1 MNHTTDDRPI
11 AIIAEDE
18 DIGRLLLAEAAAA
31 CGLLPIDFAN
41 GQDALDEILKRD
53 VAIAFLDVSMPGMD
67 GYTVCRKIRELPRFA
82 SLPIVMVTGR
92 DDTDAVTQ
100 AFDAGATDF
109 IAKPVNWSLLPH
121 RLAYILRNSAV
132 VRKLADRESKVRA
145 LVEAIPH
152 TLWVVSASGEL
163 IWSPNDTRRDADGSA
178 ATTPGTASFP
188 AMIPAY
194 MRNAVL
200 DLVRQTAAD
209 GRSRKLEYRDDAPA
223 SGSRSAELTVSR
235 CDGGDVLIV
244 RQDTSERTAAAENI
258 AKLAYYDTLTGLPN
272 RPHCMEIAAQLL
284 ANVTE
289 FGASQ
294 DGLAF
299 IYLDLNGFK
308 RINDAFGHSA
318 GDNVLKQVAATI
330 TTALAPFQT
339 QVAHLSLSRLGGDEF
354 VILVRHAHVRPLA
367 VKIAEACCTALATPV
382 TSGKLEFLATPSV
395 GIAMYPDDGTD
406 VESLLKYADT
416 AMYQA
421 KAAGAAP
428 KIAIY
433 TAAMSARLRD
443 TLELEASLRRAV
455 RADALG
461 VQYQPKFSLHDRSI
475 VGVEALMRW
484 VDPEHGEVSP
494 TRFIPIAEESGLI
507 VDLGMWMIRKVCRQ
521 LREWL
526 DRGIE
531 VPVAINLSGMELLFG
546 DPARLIEAETTR
558 LFVPPG
564 LIEVEI
570 TESVFVSDAT
580 AARDN
585 VDKIRRLGCQ
595 IALDDFGT
603 GYSSLAYLTRFPP
616 DRLKIDRSFVRN
628 VDRSTGDAA
637 IANAILSLANSV
649 NVMVTAEGVER
660 GGQLEWLRIRGCR
673 EAQGFLL
680 SRPLTSVELERR
692 FLDKPERPE
701 VVARIRAV

>member
-1 MNHTTDDRPI
+1 
-11 AIIAEDE
+11 
-18 DIGRLLLAEAAAA
+18 
-31 CGLLPIDFAN
+31 
-41 GQDALDEILKRD
+41 
-53 VAIAFLDVSMPGMD
+53 
-67 GYTVCRKIRELPRFA
+67 
-82 SLPIVMVTGR
+82 
-92 DDTDAVTQ
+92 
-100 AFDAGATDF
+100 
-109 IAKPVNWSLLPH
+109 
-121 RLAYILRNSAV
+121 
-132 VRKLADRESKVRA
+132 
-145 LVEAIPH
+145 
-152 TLWVVSASGEL
+152 
-163 IWSPNDTRRDADGSA
+163 
-178 ATTPGTASFP
+178 
-188 AMIPAY
+188 
-194 MRNAVL
+194 
-200 DLVRQTAAD
+200 
-209 GRSRKLEYRDDAPA
+209 
-223 SGSRSAELTVSR
+223 
-235 CDGGDVLIV
+235 
-244 RQDTSERTAAAENI
+244 
-258 AKLAYYDTLTGLPN
+258 
-272 RPHCMEIAAQLL
+272 
-284 ANVTE
+284 
-289 FGASQ
+289 
-294 DGLAF
+294 
-299 IYLDLNGFK
+299 
-308 RINDAFGHSA
+308 
-318 GDNVLKQVAATI
+318 
-330 TTALAPFQT
+330 
-339 QVAHLSLSRLGGDEF
+339 
-354 VILVRHAHVRPLA
+354 
-367 VKIAEACCTALATPV
+367 
-382 TSGKLEFLATPSV
+382 
-395 GIAMYPDDGTD
+395 MYPDDGTD

>member
-1 MNHTTDDRPI
+1 
-11 AIIAEDE
+11 
-18 DIGRLLLAEAAAA
+18 
-31 CGLLPIDFAN
+31 
-41 GQDALDEILKRD
+41 
-53 VAIAFLDVSMPGMD
+53 
-67 GYTVCRKIRELPRFA
+67 
-82 SLPIVMVTGR
+82 
-92 DDTDAVTQ
+92 
-100 AFDAGATDF
+100 
-109 IAKPVNWSLLPH
+109 
-121 RLAYILRNSAV
+121 
-132 VRKLADRESKVRA
+132 
-145 LVEAIPH
+145 
-152 TLWVVSASGEL
+152 
-163 IWSPNDTRRDADGSA
+163 
-178 ATTPGTASFP
+178 
-188 AMIPAY
+188 
-194 MRNAVL
+194 
-200 DLVRQTAAD
+200 
-209 GRSRKLEYRDDAPA
+209 
-223 SGSRSAELTVSR
+223 
-235 CDGGDVLIV
+235 
-244 RQDTSERTAAAENI
+244 
-258 AKLAYYDTLTGLPN
+258 
-272 RPHCMEIAAQLL
+272 
-284 ANVTE
+284 
-289 FGASQ
+289 
-294 DGLAF
+294 
-299 IYLDLNGFK
+299 
-308 RINDAFGHSA
+308 
-318 GDNVLKQVAATI
+318 
-330 TTALAPFQT
+330 
-339 QVAHLSLSRLGGDEF
+339 
-354 VILVRHAHVRPLA
+354 
-367 VKIAEACCTALATPV
+367 
-382 TSGKLEFLATPSV
+382 
-395 GIAMYPDDGTD
+395 
-406 VESLLKYADT
+406 
-416 AMYQA
+416 
-421 KAAGAAP
+421 
-428 KIAIY
+428 
-433 TAAMSARLRD
+433 MSARLRD